1 MTGVLRQGEKQ
12 RLAIARL
19 LHHKPRYAILDECVS
34 TRFSGMAD
42 TNGHVTAAAAT
53 ATVLRP

>member
-34 TRFSGMAD
+34 TRVSGMAD
-42 TNGHVTAAAAT
+42 TNGHVTAAAT